1 MRVTWI
7 DVGYGDAVLLQ
18 ADNGYTM
25 LLDGGSNLPQEF
37 AGDAFRIRSADY
49 LQQLGIRH
57 IDAVIISHIHED
69 HVCGL
74 VPVLGRIAV
83 DAFYV
88 PYPVEPFLAGHDLQP
103 EANAARSV
111 PLYTNALN
119 DYRRILIKAKATDK
133 PVFVVKPGDV
143 IQLTEGLTV
152 RVLGPKSQNIE
163 KYMKLVQRAYDCQ
176 DKEEVTSLL
185 AQLDATSNATSM
197 LLKIEADDTAF
208 LMAADYCPREWDEV
222 PISLLKNVN
231 VLKLPHHG
239 QIDSV
244 DRELMANMPLQ
255 YVVTT
260 ASSDRRYNSANVAVY
275 ETLCAIRPKDQPPR
289 FLFTDERE
297 YPPYFSQPDGFHAII
312 LEKES
317 GVLTAKFSG

>member
-7 DVGYGDAVLLQ
+7 NVGYGDAVLFQ

-37 AGDAFRIRSADY
+37 AGDAFRIRSAAY
-49 LQQLGIRH
+49 LQQSGIRH
-57 IDAVIISHIHED
+57 IDAVMISHIHED

-74 VPVLGRIAV
+74 IPVLEQIPV

-119 DYRRILIKAKATDK
+119 DYRRILIKAKAEGK
-133 PVFVVKPGDV
+133 PVFVVKPGDTV
-143 IQLTEGLTV
+143 NLTDGLTV
-152 RVLGPKSQNIE
+152 QVLGPKPQNIE
-163 KYMKLVQRAYDCQ
+163 AYMSLVQQAYTCQ
-176 DKEEVTSLL
+176 DNKEVTALL
-185 AQLDATSNATSM
+185 TRLDATSNATSM
-197 LLKIEADDTAF
+197 LLKIDADDVVY

-222 PISLLKNVN
+222 PFSLLKNVN

-239 QIDSV
+239 QADSV
-244 DRELMANMPLQ
+244 DEKMMADMPLQ
-255 YVVTT
+255 YVITT
-260 ASSDRRYNSANVAVY
+260 ASSDRRYNSANAAVY

-297 YPPYFSQPDGFHAII
+297 YLPYFSQPGGFHAII
-312 LEKES
+312 LEKKS
-317 GVLTAKFSG
+317 GVLTAEFSV

>member
-1 MRVTWI
+1 
-7 DVGYGDAVLLQ
+7 
-18 ADNGYTM
+18 M

-57 IDAVIISHIHED
+57 IDAVMISHIHED

-74 VPVLGRIAV
+74 VPVLERIAV

-119 DYRRILIKAKATDK
+119 DYRRILIKAKTADK

-152 RVLGPKSQNIE
+152 RVLGPKPRNIE
-163 KYMKLVQRAYDCQ
+163 AYMALIQRAYSCRDN
-176 DKEEVTSLL
+176 EEVTALL
-185 AQLDATSNATSM
+185 TKLDATSNATSM
-197 LLKIEADDTAF
+197 LLKIDADGVAY
-208 LMAADYCPREWDEV
+208 LMSADYCPREWDEV

-260 ASSDRRYNSANVAVY
+260 ASSDRRYNSANAAVY

-297 YPPYFSQPDGFHAII
+297 YLPYFSQPDGFHAII